1 MNIEDKISL
10 EARDKMRLEIEKVD
24 GNEVFFRGIPDEEGV
39 VTEVEVLAR
48 GNKYSVPAILKG
60 MRKGEV

>member
-48 GNKYSVPAILKG
+48 GNKYSDSCTTTGLNIG
-60 MRKGEV
+60 